1 MVQEY
6 GVSYRLLNNLFLTK
20 KKSKNELQ
28 VSLDEIAI
36 FGMIFQMCLINE

>member
-20 KKSKNELQ
+20 KSKNELQ
-28 VSLDEIAI
+28 VSLEEIAI
-36 FGMIFQMCLINE
+36 FGMIFQMCLITE